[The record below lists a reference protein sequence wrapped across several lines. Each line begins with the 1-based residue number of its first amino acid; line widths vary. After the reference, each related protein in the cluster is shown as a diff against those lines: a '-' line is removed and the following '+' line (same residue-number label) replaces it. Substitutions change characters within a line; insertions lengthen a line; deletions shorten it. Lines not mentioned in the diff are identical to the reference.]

1 MQTPTFPA
9 TRALVAQ
16 LIGACCVA
24 LFAKTGVL
32 FGFPLFALACLQG
45 VFAALT
51 AALMRA
57 DRWWLPLHLVFLPA
71 VLVVSGLGLPRW
83 VWAVAFA
90 VLALVYWTS
99 FRTQVPLFLS
109 NRRTVAAL
117 AEALPDGPMRVL
129 DIGSGTGS
137 FVRAFARLRPESQVD
152 GIEAAP
158 GPAALAAWLARRIPN
173 AGLAR
178 GDFFE
183 ADWSGYDVVY
193 AFLSPV
199 PMAEVW
205 DKARAEMRPGCVL
218 VSNSFPVPDVESSG
232 VLQVD
237 DRRKTQLYCYTVGA
251 VKEEDVPRRRPIW
264 PTRQGKH
271 KRNPTQHTAR

>member
-1 MQTPTFPA
+1 MPSPAFPA

-32 FGFPLFALACLQG
+32 FGFSLFALACLQG

-71 VLVVSGLGLPRW
+71 VLLASGLGLPRW
-83 VWAVAFA
+83 VWAVAFGL
-90 VLALVYWTS
+90 LALIYWTT

-109 NRRTVAAL
+109 NRRTVTAL
-117 AEALPDGPMRVL
+117 AEALPAGPLRVL

-158 GPAALAAWLARRIPN
+158 GPAALASWLARRSPN
-173 AGLAR
+173 ARLVR
-178 GDFFE
+178 GDIFA

-199 PMAEVW
+199 PMADVW
-205 DKARAEMRPGCVL
+205 EKARTEMRPGSVL
-218 VSNSFPVPDVESSG
+218 ISNSFAVPDVEYSG
-232 VLQVD
+232 ILQVD
-237 DRRKTQLYCYTVGA
+237 DRRKTRLYCYTLGA
-251 VKEEDVPRRRPIW
+251 VKEEDAPRRRPIW
-264 PTRQGKH
+264 PTRQGRH
-271 KRNPTQHTAR
+271 SRNPTQHTAR